1 MKTFLEKTRS
11 FFSSLASRF
20 QRKPAVSSGTAA
32 TNEPPTSPRKET
44 GKEAGKETGKE
55 KGKEGKTDR
64 FMIISWGITL
74 VIVLSLLGST
84 ILYKNTKA
92 YSQSLPPEATTEPG
106 SQPSLPGDPVTGSQG
121 NEFSSILRELKLK
134 TDKPERARVEPVI
147 YRVSRGDA
155 MLSIAEGYKIESDSI
170 LFANPDLDDN
180 PHSLKPGM
188 ELTIP
193 PVDGIYYKWEEGDT
207 FDSVA
212 EEFDASA
219 EDIINFTGNNID
231 LTDPKVEV
239 GTMVLVPGG
248 TRELRNWAADLQ
260 TQGRGADDG
269 TGGPSAG
276 NICGGGPVSSGFG
289 WPANSHNISGY
300 GYMPSHLGLDIQA
313 DEGEPIYAAGSG
325 IVTQAASGWNYG
337 YGNVIQIDHGNGY
350 VTVYAHLSS
359 INVGTCTPVGQG
371 TVIGAS
377 GSTGNAFGAHLHFE
391 VRIGGSNVNPYQI
404 VQ

>member
-1 MKTFLEKTRS
+1 MKPFLEKTRS
-11 FFSSLASRF
+11 FLSTLTSRF
-20 QRKPAVSSGTAA
+20 KRKPKQQAADTPATKEPSTA
-32 TNEPPTSPRKET
+32 PRKN
-44 GKEAGKETGKE
+44 GRM
-55 KGKEGKTDR
+55 DR
-64 FMIISWGITL
+64 FTLISWIVTG
-74 VIVLSLLGST
+74 VIVVSLLGST
-84 ILYKNTKA
+84 IIYKNTKSSGA
-92 YSQSLPPEATTEPG
+92 QLPPQATQEAGVNPAVVG
-106 SQPSLPGDPVTGSQG
+106 IPISSDQG
-121 NEFSSILRELKLK
+121 GLAFILRELKLK
-134 TDKPERARVEPVI
+134 TEIPERPRVEPVT

-155 MLSIAEGYKIESDSI
+155 MLSIAEEYKIETDSI

-212 EEFDASA
+212 EKFDAEA

-239 GTMVLVPGG
+239 GALVMVPGG

-276 NICGGGPVSSGFG
+276 NICGGGPVASGFG
-289 WPANSHNISGY
+289 WPAGSHNISGY

-313 DEGEPIYAAGSG
+313 DEGEPVYAAGSG
-325 IVTQAASGWNYG
+325 IVTQAAGGWNYG
-337 YGNVIQIDHGNGY
+337 YGNVVQIDHGNGY

>member
-1 MKTFLEKTRS
+1 MKPFLEKTRS
-11 FFSSLASRF
+11 FLSALGSRF
-20 QRKPAVSSGTAA
+20 KRKPKQAAGTLA
-32 TNEPPTSPRKET
+32 TKEPSTTPRKG
-44 GKEAGKETGKE
+44 GKL
-55 KGKEGKTDR
+55 DR
-64 FMIISWGITL
+64 FTLISWVITGI
-74 VIVLSLLGST
+74 IVVSLLGST
-84 ILYKNTKA
+84 ILYKNA
-92 YSQSLPPEATTEPG
+92 NASSAQLPPQPTQEAG
-106 SQPSLPGDPVTGSQG
+106 VDPAGVGVPL
-121 NEFSSILRELKLK
+121 SSDGGGFAFILRELKLK
-134 TDKPERARVEPVI
+134 TEIPERPRVEPVT

-155 MLSIAEGYKIESDSI
+155 MLSIAEEYKIETDSI

-193 PVDGIYYKWEEGDT
+193 PLDGIYYKWQDGDT

-212 EEFDASA
+212 EQFDTEA
-219 EDIINFTGNNID
+219 EEIINFTGNKID

-239 GTMVLVPGG
+239 GALVMVPGG

-269 TGGPSAG
+269 TGGPNST
-276 NICGGGPVSSGFG
+276 NVCGGGPVASGFG
-289 WPANSHNISGY
+289 WPAGSHNISGY

-313 DEGEPIYAAGSG
+313 DEGEPVYAAGSG
-325 IVTQAASGWNYG
+325 IVTQATGGWNYG
-337 YGNVIQIDHGNGY
+337 YGNVVQIDHGNGY
-350 VTVYAHLSS
+350 VTIYAHLSS
-359 INVGTCTPVGQG
+359 INVGVCTPVGQG

-391 VRIGGSNVNPYQI
+391 VRIGGANVNPYQI

>member
-1 MKTFLEKTRS
+1 MKIFLEKTRA
-11 FFSSLASRF
+11 FFSSIGSRLK
-20 QRKPAVSSGTAA
+20 RKPKEAAGAPAV
-32 TNEPPTSPRKET
+32 NEPPSSPQK
-44 GKEAGKETGKE
+44 
-55 KGKEGKTDR
+55 KGKVDR
-64 FMIISWGITL
+64 FTIISWVVTL
-74 VIVLSLLGST
+74 VIVVSLLGST
-84 ILYKNTKA
+84 ILYKNASASSTVNQPQA
-92 YSQSLPPEATTEPG
+92 TPDSGGEQPIAPLPVNG
-106 SQPSLPGDPVTGSQG
+106 SDGSG
-121 NEFSSILRELKLK
+121 FSFILRELKLK
-134 TDKPERARVEPVI
+134 TDIPERARVEPVI

-155 MLSIAEGYKIESDSI
+155 MLSIAEEYKIETDSI

-193 PVDGIYYKWEEGDT
+193 PVDGIYYKWKDGDT

-212 EEFDASA
+212 AEFDAVA
-219 EDIINFTGNNID
+219 DDIINFTGNNID
-231 LTDPKVEV
+231 LTDPKVEI
-239 GTMVLVPGG
+239 GTVVMVPGG

-260 TQGRGADDG
+260 TQGRGANTG
-269 TGGPSAG
+269 TGGGNAG
-276 NICGGGPVSSGFG
+276 NICGGGPVASGFG
-289 WPANSHNISGY
+289 WPAGSHNISGY

-313 DEGEPIYAAGSG
+313 DEGEPVYAAGSG

-350 VTVYAHLSS
+350 VTVYAHLSV

-371 TVIGAS
+371 TIIGAS